1 MASSTSDPMAMAIPP
16 MLMVLIVRP
25 MNLSVSIETSSDSG
39 IVTREMSVVRT
50 FIRKRNSTMMTNT
63 PPS

>member
-1 MASSTSDPMAMAIPP
+1 MSGAVRIRAIPP

-25 MNLSVSIETSSDSG
+25 MNFSVRIDTSSDSG
-39 IVTREMSVVRT
+39 MVTSEMSVVRT
-50 FIRKRNSTMMTNT
+50 FIRKRNSTMTTNT